1 MRCYRKCRRCSSF
14 IRKTRIVAFHLR
26 GDNLYRH
33 IIIHHVLARL
43 RGDIVHF
50 ITSFNC
56 SLPWIID
63 TASNLNSHFD
73 TNATQPDTYFR
84 GELRPAHHLRTIR
97 VFFPFFLSCRCCHR
111 AQALEYKFHHLRRRR
126 ATARPASTPSLHQLR
141 RRTSRTTPTTRTLDS
156 TTPET
161 FLTTRASPH
170 RHSGLSSHRADSKFF
185 LHLHSSTPSFFI
197 RNRHIRRR

>member
-1 MRCYRKCRRCSSF
+1 MPKMLKLYPKNKNRRLPSPGGQPLSTYHHPSRPRSTPGGHRSF
-14 IRKTRIVAFHLR
+14 HHKFYLLFTLDHRHRFQPQFSFRHHRNSTRHL
-26 GDNLYRH
+26 
-33 IIIHHVLARL
+33 
-43 RGDIVHF
+43 
-50 ITSFNC
+50 
-56 SLPWIID
+56 LP
-63 TASNLNSHFD
+63 
-73 TNATQPDTYFR
+73 
-84 GELRPAHHLRTIR
+84 GELRPAHHLLTIR

-126 ATARPASTPSLHQLR
+126 APARPASTPSLHQLR
-141 RRTSRTTPTTRTLDS
+141 RRTSRTTRTTRTLDS